1 MAQSGDKGCILLV
14 DDSADF
20 RIPLAEGLC
29 RMGYEVL
36 ECKFYKDAKETFNQ
50 TYTGIDLIIQDIW
63 LDEPDSG
70 YKLIKYYRTKSDAP
84 IMALSAYTDLE
95 YHQRS
100 IDSGANTHVPKDP
113 SFNPMPTII
122 ESEFDRELRAEE
134 FRSHSL
140 SFVPKET
147 SLKSIR
153 DMAAAL
159 IVRHRKGSD
168 ETISNET
175 RDTVLQVDG
184 LILHGDDRSATWNG
198 KHVALTADAYR
209 IVHSLARYP
218 DHTLSRVQLAE
229 ALGPGRMAESNNHIK
244 DHIKRI
250 RKAFIKVDPEFD
262 KIKTVHAQGY
272 KWMK

>member
-1 MAQSGDKGCILLV
+1 MAQSGDRRCILLV

-36 ECKFYKDAKETFNQ
+36 ECKYYKDAKETFSQ
-50 TYTGIDLIIQDIW
+50 TYAEIDLIIQDIW

-70 YKLIKYYRTKSDAP
+70 YKLIKYYRTKSNVP

-113 SFNPMPTII
+113 SFNPMPTIV
-122 ESEFDRELRAEE
+122 ESEFDRELREEE
-134 FRSHSL
+134 FRSYSL

-153 DMAAAL
+153 DMAEAL
-159 IVRHRKGSD
+159 IVRHRQGQC
-168 ETISNET
+168 ETTANET
-175 RDTVLQVDG
+175 RDKLLQVEG

-198 KHVALTADAYR
+198 KHVALTADGYQ

-218 DHTLSRVQLAE
+218 DHSLSRSQLAE
-229 ALGPGRMAESNNHIK
+229 ALGPGRVAKSNNHIK

-250 RKAFIKVDPEFD
+250 RKAFIKADPGFD

-272 KWMK
+272 KWEK

>member
-36 ECKFYKDAKETFNQ
+36 ECRFYKDAKETFNQ
-50 TYTGIDLIIQDIW
+50 TYTEIDLIIQDIW

-134 FRSHSL
+134 FRSYSL
-140 SFVPKET
+140 SFIPKET

-159 IVRHRKGSD
+159 IIRHRKGLV
-168 ETISNET
+168 ETTANET
-175 RDTVLQVDG
+175 KDKVLQVDN
-184 LILHGDDRSATWNG
+184 LILHGDDRSATWKG
-198 KHVALTADAYR
+198 KHVGLTADAYQ

-218 DHTLSRVQLAE
+218 DHTLSRGQLAE
-229 ALGPGRMAESNNHIK
+229 ALGPGRMAKSNNHIK

-250 RKAFIKVDPEFD
+250 RKAFISIDPEFD
-262 KIKTVHAQGY
+262 KIRTVHAHGY
-272 KWMK
+272 KWIR